1 MYVKNY
7 VEYLFLI
14 NFITYLNSFLSK
26 NMNAPLINESTKEE
40 RLAYIIDKY
49 KCQANCDMCGN
60 CKLLRGH
67 SEEDVFAEYI
77 DGIKEYTEIASHLW
91 K

>member
-40 RLAYIIDKY
+40 RLAYILDKY
-49 KCQANCDMCGN
+49 K
-60 CKLLRGH
+60 
-67 SEEDVFAEYI
+67 
-77 DGIKEYTEIASHLW
+77 
-91 K
+91 